1 MGPAFPGTTV
11 YELVSGARNE
21 PRAALMPAPRRRAG
35 AGRLVEAYALS
46 FCISASETSK
56 LA

>member
-1 MGPAFPGTTV
+1 MGPVFPGTTV
-11 YELVSGARNE
+11 LVSGARNE
-21 PRAALMPAPRRRAG
+21 PRATLMPAPRRRAG